1 MQQEGQQRNDAYTS
15 AMANA
20 IQQGTSAGDSVFRNN
35 MAGRQQG
42 MQELLTQ
49 YQMPLQQLL
58 GLQGLTGQQNVAQ
71 AGMGLAPSLLQA
83 GGMQYSADMQRYQN
97 RQQSIAD
104 IIGAGTQLAGTGAML
119 AMSDERAK
127 TDIERHGVEV
137 VPGVELLTFRYRS
150 EHNMPGLYAGVSAQ
164 SLRAIHPEHV
174 HEREDGMLMVDSTF
188 APKRIG

>member
-1 MQQEGQQRNDAYTS
+1 
-15 AMANA
+15 
-20 IQQGTSAGDSVFRNN
+20 

-58 GLQGLTGQQNVAQ
+58 GMQGLTGQQGISQ

-83 GGMQYSADMQRYQN
+83 GGMQYGADRQRWQDG
-97 RQQSIAD
+97 QQSLAD
-104 IIGAGTQLAGTGAML
+104 ILGAGTQLAGTGAML

-137 VPGVELLTFRYRS
+137 VPGVELLTFRYKP
-150 EHNMPGLYAGVSAQ
+150 EHGIQGLYAGVSAQ
-164 SLRAIHPEHV
+164 QLRTARPEHV
-174 HEREDGMLMVDSTF
+174 HEREDGMLMVDSAF
-188 APKRIG
+188 APKRIA